1 MFDFVGHILI
11 DLFMVLCLFLSL
23 HSSVF
28 CFFFFFLMLRRPPRS
43 TRNDTLVPYTTLFR
57 SGLARRIAYADPARF
72 GAIIDAITDLTV
84 EYLAGQ
90 VEAGVD
96 AVQLFDSWAGSLSP
110 AQFKQWVI
118 TPTRSIEIGR
128 AHV

>member
-1 MFDFVGHILI
+1 M
-11 DLFMVLCLFLSL
+11 
-23 HSSVF
+23 
-28 CFFFFFLMLRRPPRS
+28 
-43 TRNDTLVPYTTLFR
+43 
-57 SGLARRIAYADPARF
+57 AYADPARF

-118 TPTRSIEIGR
+118 TPTRSEEHTSELQSLMRISYAVFCLKKKKTNNKKYDNHIQQ
-128 AHV
+128 HDIKQMHI